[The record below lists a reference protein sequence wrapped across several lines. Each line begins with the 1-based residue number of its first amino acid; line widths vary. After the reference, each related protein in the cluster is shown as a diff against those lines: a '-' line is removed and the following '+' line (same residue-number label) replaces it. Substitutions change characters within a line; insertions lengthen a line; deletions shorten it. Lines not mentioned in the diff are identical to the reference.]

1 METMRFSGQLRVC
14 TFGALVML
22 LLFGMVSAS
31 RPMVSR
37 AASLTIPRFYTIS
50 RTSYDKWVAAHK
62 NLPTPLKAFAA
73 DTTDVGYIVGY
84 SGATPKVSTF
94 HAVMYDGSGE
104 VFLTGRVRTL
114 TYKSGYFTNYFD
126 YFPRFP
132 GGAYKMKLFVDGKLA
147 GSTSFS
153 VAL

>member
-1 METMRFSGQLRVC
+1 MWFTKQLKVC
-14 TFGALVML
+14 IHGALIML
-22 LLFGMVSAS
+22 LLVGLVSAS
-31 RPMVSR
+31 RPTVGQ
-37 AASLTIPRFYTIS
+37 AASLKIPRFYTIS

-62 NLPTPLKAFAA
+62 NLPAPLKTFAA

-94 HAVMYDGSGE
+94 HAVIYDGSGE

-132 GGAYKMKLFVDGKLA
+132 GGAYKMKLFVNGKLA
-147 GSTSFS
+147 GSTIFS
-153 VAL
+153 VAP

>member
-1 METMRFSGQLRVC
+1 MRSSRKLSVC
-14 TFGALVML
+14 TFGALIML
-22 LLFGMVSAS
+22 LLIGTVSAS
-31 RPMVSR
+31 RPTVSQ
-37 AASLTIPRFYTIS
+37 AGSLTIPRFYTIS

-84 SGATPKVSTF
+84 SGAIPKVSTF

-104 VFLTGRVRTL
+104 VFLTGRIRTL
-114 TYKSGYFTNYFD
+114 TYQSGYFTNYFD

-132 GGAYKMKLFVDGKLA
+132 GGAYKMKLFVNGKLA
-147 GSTSFS
+147 GTTRFS
-153 VAL
+153 VAP